1 MDRDPYRPQ
10 RVRQY
15 GVPRERPAA
24 LQAEGRYGH
33 RAPAA
38 QKHRRGAKGPGLGSG
53 WQQ

>member
-33 RAPAA
+33 RAPTA